1 MTTILEV
8 KTKKDLKKFVDF
20 QNDLYKGNPYYVP
33 GLRMDELNTLRKDK
47 NSAFEYCDT
56 AFFLAYRDGK
66 IVGRI
71 GIILSHKSN
80 DKWGQKNA
88 RFTCF
93 DFIDDTTVS
102 QALITTAETWAKE
115 RHMEK
120 LQGPLGFTD
129 MDHQGML
136 IEGFE
141 ELDMMITLYNYP
153 YYKEHMVKLG
163 FEKDADWL
171 EYQVLL
177 PPEPIEKIT
186 RIANLVKKRYG
197 FKLIEFNN
205 KKDILPWAKPV
216 FALLNEAYSPLYGS
230 VLLSEKQI
238 DDYVK
243 TNFGFVNPDF
253 IKIVLDKDDH
263 LVGFAITMPSL
274 SKALQKSGGKL
285 LPFGFIPILKAI
297 KKNDIL
303 DLYLIAVKPELQGL
317 GINALMLDSIT
328 ETARRYGIRYAETG
342 PELEL
347 NSKVQAQWKYFETRQ
362 HRRRRSWIKSL

>member
-1 MTTILEV
+1 
-8 KTKKDLKKFVDF
+8 
-20 QNDLYKGNPYYVP
+20 
-33 GLRMDELNTLRKDK
+33 
-47 NSAFEYCDT
+47 
-56 AFFLAYRDGK
+56 
-66 IVGRI
+66 
-71 GIILSHKSN
+71 
-80 DKWGQKNA
+80 
-88 RFTCF
+88 
-93 DFIDDTTVS
+93 
-102 QALITTAETWAKE
+102 
-115 RHMEK
+115 
-120 LQGPLGFTD
+120 
-129 MDHQGML
+129 ML

-177 PPEPIEKIT
+177 PPEPIKKIT

-216 FALLNEAYSPLYGS
+216 FALLNEAYSPLYES